1 MKKGTA
7 LLISFLLLILIAYYV
22 MGVIVERTLNNN
34 LSTLPNTS
42 ILSVH
47 LDKYQRGLFSSRA
60 ILAIKMHIPEQ
71 TTEDGRLKV
80 DPAVDFDLEFPLIIN
95 HGPVIFTD
103 HGIRFGMGE
112 ATTQLQTHYNVLI
125 NYLNKTI
132 FTYTLPSFAFKIN
145 VRSEDFQFEW
155 LGARDLFSISANMK
169 KLDSHFILYGLNGS
183 GNNVVFKL
191 GKVIHNIQL
200 THAQDGLWLGHT
212 DLSIPSATISTGDKN
227 NFDLKSFN
235 FMLGSDL
242 NEGALNFKSE
252 ISLKKLLLDDK
263 VYGPSTLKWGIRNL
277 DPVAMAS
284 INQLEWKMLEN
295 NPDSNLLTLKLLAEL
310 PKLLAKGAE
319 LELSEMILNFPEGK
333 ITGSFKIFLPKNEN
347 APGKLLQEAHGEGQ
361 FKASI
366 AVVKQ
371 LTTFFIEEELQKQ
384 AAKTQVL
391 SSAQQS
397 GATPATTNAPMP
409 AATNIH
415 DEAQKQAKQNIQTLV
430 NKGLLK
436 IDGTDYVLNFKL
448 ENGQFI
454 INGQP
459 FNP

>member
-1 MKKGTA
+1 
-7 LLISFLLLILIAYYV
+7 
-22 MGVIVERTLNNN
+22 
-34 LSTLPNTS
+34 
-42 ILSVH
+42 
-47 LDKYQRGLFSSRA
+47 
-60 ILAIKMHIPEQ
+60 
-71 TTEDGRLKV
+71 
-80 DPAVDFDLEFPLIIN
+80 
-95 HGPVIFTD
+95 
-103 HGIRFGMGE
+103 
-112 ATTQLQTHYNVLI
+112 
-125 NYLNKTI
+125 
-132 FTYTLPSFAFKIN
+132 
-145 VRSEDFQFEW
+145 
-155 LGARDLFSISANMK
+155 
-169 KLDSHFILYGLNGS
+169 
-183 GNNVVFKL
+183 
-191 GKVIHNIQL
+191 
-200 THAQDGLWLGHT
+200 
-212 DLSIPSATISTGDKN
+212 
-227 NFDLKSFN
+227 
-235 FMLGSDL
+235 MLGSDL

-384 AAKTQVL
+384 AEKTQVL

-397 GATPATTNAPMP
+397 GTTPATTNAPMP
-409 AATNIH
+409 TATNIH
-415 DEAQKQAKQNIQTLV
+415 DEAQKQAKQNLQTLV